1 MLEISIKWLL
11 MPQLYLIAI
20 HSLIKSSNFL
30 RKYWKQLKDI
40 FEIESRMLW
49 REIVKKRQ
57 LYIYSEQHHTL
68 SDEESMDITAP
79 ALSQPYNT
87 NQTVDMVR
95 CE

>member
-1 MLEISIKWLL
+1 

-20 HSLIKSSNFL
+20 QSFTWNSNFL
-30 RKYWKQLKDI
+30 RKYWNQLNDV

-57 LYIYSEQHHTL
+57 LCSEHHHTL
-68 SDEESMDITAP
+68 SDEESMDISAP
-79 ALSQPYNT
+79 ALSQPYNA
-87 NQTVDMVR
+87 NQTIDMVR